1 MTRGRPA
8 IRKRKADGK
17 EEDPWLSKMSLMWN
31 SALEKQ
37 EERFARL
44 TELQEKAIAVQ
55 TEQTKHLV
63 GGLKDLI
70 KEVMK

>member
-37 EERFARL
+37 EGEICPAN
-44 TELQEKAIAVQ
+44 
-55 TEQTKHLV
+55 
-63 GGLKDLI
+63 
-70 KEVMK
+70 